1 MPYLCLLIA
10 ITGKKSNNNKT
21 IKIISLSKQFQK
33 IAAEQSSN
41 LSNLPTSSTLI
52 LQAICQQLYFNK
64 CIIKATMNLLGYI
77 AYIVNFFLPEMMFD
91 IFILLWREENKK

>member
-1 MPYLCLLIA
+1 MSLTRPLQEFDLLLI
-10 ITGKKSNNNKT
+10 GYFLEQFWVHSN
-21 IKIISLSKQFQK
+21 IEQK
-33 IAAEQSSN
+33 VEIYH
-41 LSNLPTSSTLI
+41 LPTSSTLI

-77 AYIVNFFLPEMMFD
+77 AYIVNFFLPEMMFN